1 MTRSSASVLS
11 LLFISA
17 TAFAQEPA
25 KAPKAEKAEK
35 PAAEKPAPAEKPA
48 AAAAPAMAPA
58 PELDATFKSWEG
70 TWKCETTFA
79 PNAMAPGSPEMKMKA
94 TAKIKKDKDLGG
106 FVYKG
111 VYEIK
116 KTKANPGMR
125 GEFTLGYDAGSKSA
139 VMTSVD
145 NMGSI
150 GIATAPI
157 GGDTLT
163 FQGDSYMMGQK
174 VKTRESFTRKG
185 DKEIEHKAEVD
196 MGKGFIQLGT
206 DVCKK

>member
-1 MTRSSASVLS
+1 MTRASASVLS

-17 TAFAQEPA
+17 TALAQEPA
-25 KAPKAEKAEK
+25 KAPKAEK
-35 PAAEKPAPAEKPA
+35 PAAEKPAAPAGEKAAPPA
-48 AAAAPAMAPA
+48 AMTPA

-79 PNAMAPGSPEMKMKA
+79 ANAMAPGSPEMKLKA
-94 TAKIKKDKDLGG
+94 TAKINKDKALGG

-116 KTKANPGMR
+116 KTKTSPGMR
-125 GEFTLGYDAGSKSA
+125 GEFVLGYDSGSKSA

-150 GIATAPI
+150 GIATAPL
-157 GGDTLT
+157 GGETIT
-163 FQGDSYMMGQK
+163 FTGDGYMMGQK
-174 VKTRESFTRKG
+174 VKTRETFTKKG
-185 DKEIEHKAEVD
+185 DKEIEHKYEAD
-196 MGKGFIQLGT
+196 MGKGFVPYGT